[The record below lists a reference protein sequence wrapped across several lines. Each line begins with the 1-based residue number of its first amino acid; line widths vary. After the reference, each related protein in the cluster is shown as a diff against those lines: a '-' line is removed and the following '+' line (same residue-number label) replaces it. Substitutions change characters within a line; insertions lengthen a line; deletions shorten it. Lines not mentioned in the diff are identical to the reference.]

1 MGERLARDP
10 IFWAALLAGP
20 LVVWGLAGA
29 GLIRLQLRSPIEL
42 LASAPSRI
50 ALVVLAYPIVEEW
63 LFRGIIQPAISERL
77 KVSASSGKRPGISAG
92 NFHTSLLFALAHL
105 IQHPP
110 PLALATF
117 FPSLVFGFFRDRY
130 SSVVPAVVLHV
141 AYNYCWFSAVS

>member
-77 KVSASSGKRPGISAG
+77 KVSALPGISAG

>member
-1 MGERLARDP
+1 MGARLARDP

-20 LVVWGLAGA
+20 LVVWGLAAA
-29 GLIRLQLRSPIEL
+29 GLIKLQLRSPIEL
-42 LASAPSRI
+42 FASAPGRI
-50 ALVVLAYPIVEEW
+50 ALVVLAYPVVEEW

-77 KVSASSGKRPGISAG
+77 KVSALPGISAG

-110 PLALATF
+110 ALALATF

-130 SSVVPAVVLHV
+130 ASIVPAVVLHV
-141 AYNYCWFSAVS
+141 AYNYCWFSAVA